1 MAKRG
6 QPTKKV
12 PRVEARLEEALSK
25 GLPRWAACAYAKI
38 SQQAFYEW
46 MHNDEFKAKVLGWE
60 AHALSDLVE
69 GVYKVPA
76 GKMFLLSRRFRADY
90 GDKVEIE
97 HSGGV
102 QVSYVNDWRGPA
114 PDASSGPADSTD

>member
-38 SQQAFYEW
+38 SRSAFNEW
-46 MHNDEFKAKVLGWE
+46 LHDPAFNQKVLEWE
-60 AHALSDLVE
+60 TVAMTSLIE
-69 GVYKVPA
+69 GVAKVPA

-90 GDKVEIE
+90 GDKVEIA

-102 QVSYVNDWRGPA
+102 QVSYVNDWRGST
-114 PDASSGPADSTD
+114 PDAPLGTETRTE